1 MTIEEFI
8 FQKVKINRE
17 KLSVCGFRSLPDRSF
32 VCEKDFCGG
41 DFRAVLTVDAS
52 GHISGKVIENE
63 TGDEYLPLRIQGASG
78 NFVHH
83 VRDAYAA
90 LLRDVA
96 LDVGTPTLFHSDQ
109 ANRIAQAVTEQ
120 YGDAPDFPWKDN
132 ASRPDPDSA
141 VIRHPENNK
150 WYALFL
156 YTAETHLMTDEE
168 KAAAKEAAAADKRRR
183 AEERQ
188 RRVEAKKAGK
198 KLPPVRKP
206 AKKTAGTGAIRRLD
220 ILNLKIRQE
229 DRERLLQTPGVYPS
243 FHMSQKTWISV
254 RLDDTLPDAEILG
267 LIEQSYRL
275 TAGGATGMRP
285 GGRRVWLVPA
295 NPKYYDLI
303 SVFSQT
309 DDTTWKQGKGIET
322 GDIIYMYVAVPYSAV
337 LYKCTVTQA
346 YSGTERTEKDGHTGT
361 ACISLMKIHIDDR
374 YARDLCPLKK
384 MKEYGVTNVRGP
396 RFMPAEL
403 EAFIEREAASA
414 RR

>member
-1 MTIEEFI
+1 
-8 FQKVKINRE
+8 
-17 KLSVCGFRSLPDRSF
+17 
-32 VCEKDFCGG
+32 
-41 DFRAVLTVDAS
+41 
-52 GHISGKVIENE
+52 
-63 TGDEYLPLRIQGASG
+63 
-78 NFVHH
+78 
-83 VRDAYAA
+83 
-90 LLRDVA
+90 
-96 LDVGTPTLFHSDQ
+96 
-109 ANRIAQAVTEQ
+109 
-120 YGDAPDFPWKDN
+120 
-132 ASRPDPDSA
+132 
-141 VIRHPENNK
+141 
-150 WYALFL
+150 
-156 YTAETHLMTDEE
+156 MTDEE
-168 KAAAKEAAAADKRRR
+168 KAAAKEATAADKRRR

-303 SVFSQT
+303 SVFSHT

-337 LYKCTVTQA
+337 LYRCTVTQA
-346 YSGTERTEKDGHTGT
+346 YSGTEHTEKDGHKGT
-361 ACISLMKIHIDDR
+361 VTISLMNIHIDDR
-374 YARDLCPLKK
+374 YPRDLCTLKK

-403 EAFIEREAASA
+403 EAFIESAAASA
-414 RR
+414 RK